1 MKFFKNDY
9 VLILKIGALNSLKL
23 PKMVFGTQIKTFL
36 VVSNKKFFLKN
47 FNFFELFCRSGV
59 MKFFKID

>member
-36 VVSNKKFFLKN
+36 VVSNKNFFLKN
-47 FNFFELFCRSGV
+47 FIFLNFFADPG
-59 MKFFKID
+59 

>member
-36 VVSNKKFFLKN
+36 VVSNKI
-47 FNFFELFCRSGV
+47 NFFE
-59 MKFFKID
+59 KFQIF

>member
-23 PKMVFGTQIKTFL
+23 PKMVFGTQIKTFF
-36 VVSNKKFFLKN
+36 VVSSKIIFLKN
-47 FNFFELFCRSGV
+47 FKFFELFASPGS
-59 MKFFKID
+59 